1 MRILSITAGAA
12 GMYCGSCARD
22 NALAVD
28 LMARGCEVTLVPVY
42 TPTRTD
48 EPNVSHRR
56 VLFGGISVY
65 LQQHVP
71 LFRHTPRFLDRLW
84 DAPSVIN
91 AFAGRSVSH
100 DPRLLGDLTVS
111 MLRGE
116 QGVLRKEFAKLLDW
130 LRAEPM
136 PDIVNLPNS
145 LLIALAAPLGRALQR
160 PVCCTLQ
167 GEEQFIHGLPEPYQ
181 RQAVDLIR
189 RQVQH
194 VDRFIAV
201 SEFCARYMADYLAI
215 PSDKMAVVPL
225 GIHLTGYERH
235 QPSAAPDAE
244 FRVGFFARV
253 APEKGLRELADAYI
267 RFRQRTGPAR
277 TRLEGAGYLAARHRD
292 YLSRVHRA
300 LEEAGFANEFTYRG
314 ELDRAGKQ
322 AYLRSLDVLS
332 VPAPYDE
339 PKGIFLLE
347 AMAAGVPVVQPRRGA
362 FIEIIEKTGGGL
374 LVEADNPDALADA
387 LFRLWQDREK
397 AEALGQSG
405 FQGVRT
411 HYSAAHSASRLLEVY
426 EEVLR
431 PYEVAGS
438 FKA

>member
-22 NALAVD
+22 NALAAD

-48 EPNVSHRR
+48 EPNVSYRR

-84 DAPSVIN
+84 DAPSVID

-116 QGVLRKEFAKLLDW
+116 QGVLRKGVCQVARLAARRTPCPISSIW
-130 LRAEPM
+130 
-136 PDIVNLPNS
+136 PNS

-167 GEEQFIHGLPEPYQ
+167 GEEQFIQGLPEPYQ

-201 SEFCARYMADYLAI
+201 SEFCARYMGDYLAI

-225 GIHLTGYERH
+225 GIHLTGYERR
-235 QPSAAPDAE
+235 QPSTAPG
-244 FRVGFFARV
+244 RGVSRRFFCARCSR
-253 APEKGLRELADAYI
+253 KGTAG
-267 RFRQRTGPAR
+267 TGRRLHTISPAH
-277 TRLEGAGYLAARHRD
+277 GPG
-292 YLSRVHRA
+292 
-300 LEEAGFANEFTYRG
+300 
-314 ELDRAGKQ
+314 
-322 AYLRSLDVLS
+322 
-332 VPAPYDE
+332 PY
-339 PKGIFLLE
+339 
-347 AMAAGVPVVQPRRGA
+347 AAGRCGVSGGSSPGLSLAGSWRAR
-362 FIEIIEKTGGGL
+362 GGGI
-374 LVEADNPDALADA
+374 
-387 LFRLWQDREK
+387 RE
-397 AEALGQSG
+397 
-405 FQGVRT
+405 
-411 HYSAAHSASRLLEVY
+411 
-426 EEVLR
+426 
-431 PYEVAGS
+431 
-438 FKA
+438 